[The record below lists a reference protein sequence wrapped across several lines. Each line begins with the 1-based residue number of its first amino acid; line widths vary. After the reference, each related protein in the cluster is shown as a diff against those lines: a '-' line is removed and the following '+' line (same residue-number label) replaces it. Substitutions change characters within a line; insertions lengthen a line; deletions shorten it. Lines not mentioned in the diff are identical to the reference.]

1 MSSKFFY
8 LLVVSAL
15 LFLIDFY
22 VFQAVRLACQ
32 NFSAGVQRG
41 IFSFYWLLYVV
52 TAITFIL
59 ASLTRGTPPTPFK
72 TYLASC
78 LLIFFSF
85 KLVVVVFLLL
95 DDVSRLVRFIAAKI
109 TAEPAADSEGIKIP
123 RSEFLSKLGLLAGAI
138 PFTALI
144 YGMVKGAFQ
153 YQVKKVVIKA
163 PNLPAGFHGFKMVQI
178 SDLHTGSFRNDGPLR
193 RAVSIINNLEADI
206 VCFTGDLVNNV
217 ADEVQPYIPV
227 LGQIRGKMGIFSVLG
242 NHDYGDYVSWDT
254 RTAKLENLERLKNS
268 YARMGWRL
276 LMNEHIPLERNGD
289 QIALLGIEN
298 WGMRAGFPKY
308 GKMYKAY
315 PGSEKYPFKVL
326 LSHDPSHWDG
336 EVNLKYPDIDLMI
349 SGHTHG
355 MQFGVNLPGFKWS
368 PVQYVYKQWSGLY
381 KKGSQH
387 LYVNVG
393 LGFLG
398 YPGRVGFLP
407 EITLFEFQRA

>member
-1 MSSKFFY
+1 M
-8 LLVVSAL
+8 
-15 LFLIDFY
+15 
-22 VFQAVRLACQ
+22 ACQ
-32 NFSAGVQRG
+32 NLSAGVQRG
-41 IFSFYWLLYVV
+41 IFFFYWLLYVV

-78 LLIFFSF
+78 LLTFFAF
-85 KLVVVVFLLL
+85 KLVVIVFLLL
-95 DDVSRLVRFIAAKI
+95 DDGIRLARFIVAKI
-109 TAEPAADSEGIKIP
+109 SAGPATASEGIKIP

-163 PNLPAGFHGFKMVQI
+163 PNLPAGFHGFKMVQF
-178 SDLHTGSFRNDGPLR
+178 SDLHAGSFRNDAPLR
-193 RAVSIINNLEADI
+193 RAVRIINSQEADI

-227 LGQIRGKMGIFSVLG
+227 LGQIRGKLGVFSVLG
-242 NHDYGDYVSWDT
+242 NHDYGDYVSWST
-254 RTAKLENLERLKNS
+254 RTAKLENLERLKHS
-268 YARMGWRL
+268 HARMGWRL
-276 LMNEHIPLERNGD
+276 LMNEHLPLERNGD

-381 KKGSQH
+381 KKGSQY